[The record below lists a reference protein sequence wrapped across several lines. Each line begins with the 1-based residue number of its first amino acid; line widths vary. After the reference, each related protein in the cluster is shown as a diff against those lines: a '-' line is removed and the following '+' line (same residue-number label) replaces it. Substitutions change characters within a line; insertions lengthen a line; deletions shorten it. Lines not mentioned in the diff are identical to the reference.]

1 MLIVQTSVKNGL
13 VPLPLSNPL
22 DLLDHPLYGLLSMM
36 TKFPVLEFLGSD
48 MVAQAYAHGLL

>member
-22 DLLDHPLYGLLSMM
+22 DLRDLPLYGLLLM
-36 TKFPVLEFLGSD
+36 TAKFPILEFLGLD
-48 MVAQAYAHGLL
+48 MVARAYAHGLL